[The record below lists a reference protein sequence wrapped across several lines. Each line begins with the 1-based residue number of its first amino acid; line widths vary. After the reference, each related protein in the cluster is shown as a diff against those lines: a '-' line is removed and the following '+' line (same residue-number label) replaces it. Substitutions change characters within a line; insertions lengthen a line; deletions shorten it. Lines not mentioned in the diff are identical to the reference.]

1 MLTYDNVRISQSKKG
16 KNDINFVQFR
26 PHFSAVAFAGSDKV
40 RHIEGF
46 RQNISSIDYIPI

>member
-1 MLTYDNVRISQSKKG
+1 MLTYDSVRISQSKKG